1 MHYKK
6 IIAGI
11 SLAACLAATA
21 EAADIPRFVCDGG
34 IELAGEIQGIRVGQ
48 KVTLTVTNAASDFL
62 DENEWR
68 SGNTGG
74 IVYYGDIDADTEN
87 KYDFKFAL
95 ENSGRYSA
103 LIGADVLGE
112 PQRFEFDFI
121 DGAKNAAA
129 LAEIIAPGADIENIL
144 RTKSDDLGIFGN
156 IRSVT
161 DMTEAANIL
170 RTSLAAVQNPAA
182 ETVSELAQKSMLAAA
197 LNKKKISDMDGYTD
211 IFEKDAV
218 YKHYDKTY
226 SKNLAAYMT
235 DKGIDSV
242 DKFNSELVNSV
253 ILCAVNNSGSAE
265 KVRSVLTDYS
275 AYLGINASKITTSL
289 CSAAAARGGFAD
301 TAAVTAF
308 VNGYMEP
315 AINPGGAGGGGGGGS
330 GSGSGGN
337 NSYGGVVI
345 SVPENQPQH
354 NEEYDVFADI
364 KDAEWARD
372 AITALYY
379 KGIVNGRSAAEF
391 CPNDTVKRE
400 EFVKML
406 TDALNVD
413 LVGGDIDFDDI
424 STDDWCYK
432 YVRTAKLAGIASG
445 ISDAVFG
452 RGMNITRQDLCVMVY
467 NGMQACDIECPE
479 KTAEKTFAD
488 SENISEYAR
497 GAVSALQKAG
507 IVSGDEN
514 GYFNPGSSATRAEAA
529 RIIYVL
535 LGFLE

>member
-6 IIAGI
+6 ILTGFA
-11 SLAACLAATA
+11 LAVCLASTA

-34 IELAGEIQGIRVGQ
+34 IELAGEIQGIRIGQ
-48 KVTLTVTNAASDFL
+48 KVTLTVTDDGFGWL

-68 SGNTGG
+68 SGNTDG

-103 LIGADVLGE
+103 FIGADVLEE
-112 PQRFEFDFI
+112 PQRIEFDFI
-121 DGAKNAAA
+121 DEAKNAAA
-129 LAEIIAPGADIENIL
+129 LAEITAPGADIESIL
-144 RTKSDDLGIFGN
+144 RTKCDDLGIFSN

-161 DMTEAANIL
+161 DMTETANIL
-170 RTSLAAVQNPAA
+170 RTSLAAVQNPDAL
-182 ETVSELAQKSMLAAA
+182 TVAELAQKSMLAAA
-197 LNKKKISDMDGYTD
+197 LNKKTISDMDSYTD
-211 IFEKDAV
+211 IFEKDAI
-218 YKHYDKTY
+218 YKHYDKSF
-226 SKNLAAYMT
+226 SKNLAAAMSA
-235 DKGIDSV
+235 KGINSV

-253 ILCAVNNSGSAE
+253 ILCVLNNSGSAE

-275 AYLGINASKITTSL
+275 SYLGINASKITTSL

-301 TAAVTAF
+301 TAAIAAY
-308 VNGYMEP
+308 VNSYAEP
-315 AINPGGAGGGGGGGS
+315 AVNPGGSAGGGS
-330 GSGSGGN
+330 SSGGK
-337 NSYGGVVI
+337 NSYGGAVI
-345 SVPENQPQH
+345 SVPENQPQQ

-364 KDAEWARD
+364 KDAEWARE
-372 AITALYY
+372 AITKLYY

-406 TDALNVD
+406 TDALRVD
-413 LVGGDIDFDDI
+413 LVGSDINFDDI
-424 STDDWCYK
+424 SADDWCYK
-432 YVRTAKLAGIASG
+432 YVRTAKLAGIANG
-445 ISDAVFG
+445 ISDTVFG

-488 SENISEYAR
+488 SEHISEYAR
-497 GAVSALQKAG
+497 NAVSALQKAG